1 MGSKN
6 ERSRPTVIEVTGVIG
21 TLLGVAAA
29 IVAVV
34 FTASSVEVSKDA
46 LEASERSFE
55 ARSQPLLQEIPRGE
69 TLARPEFIAFG
80 RDPRPTRV
88 TYEGQVVVGTV
99 GPHDFD
105 RVSIPIRNVGPGTAV
120 LTRARLLAVIMDVGV
135 QLRPAGRTYVEPGGT
150 ARVSAQGFDLPSFG
164 EAPRI
169 DPSFRIELDY
179 TDFARDTRWRTRI
192 TYLVV
197 SGARPHFWTPG
208 RPSQTVR
215 LSSANE

>member
-21 TLLGVAAA
+21 TLAA

-55 ARSQPLLQEIPRGE
+55 ARSQPLLQEIPRGK
-69 TLARPEFIAFG
+69 TLARTEYIAFG
-80 RDPRPTRV
+80 EEPVPTRV
-88 TYEGQVVVGTV
+88 TYEGQVVVELV
-99 GPHDFD
+99 GPNEFS
-105 RVSIPIRNVGPGTAV
+105 RVSVPIRNVGPGTAV
-120 LTRARLLAVIMDVGV
+120 LIRARLLAGNSDAGV
-135 QLRPAGRTYVEPGGT
+135 QLQPARPTYVEPGGT
-150 ARVSAQGFDLPSFG
+150 ARVSAQDINRPLIQV
-164 EAPRI
+164 PRI
-169 DPSFRIELDY
+169 EESFRIELDY

-192 TYLVV
+192 TYFVV
-197 SGARPHFWTPG
+197 SGTRRKVWTPG

-215 LSSANE
+215 LSSPKQ